1 MNGLSN
7 IADCPSP
14 VSVQYIDNF
23 SENLNQYDIRI
34 STNYSNDNAF
44 VSSIPDTNDGN
55 DMIVNSQRIIKI
67 ALAYSEV
74 LQCQVNY

>member
-34 STNYSNDNAF
+34 SANYSNDNAF
-44 VSSIPDTNDGN
+44 VSSIPDTNDG
-55 DMIVNSQRIIKI
+55 NSQRIIKI